1 MKYLGLQ
8 NYTSK
13 CKPTNG
19 HLKLQKQ
26 KYAKDMQKE
35 SWATGMYGKVSKIL
49 KPCQTFKFKD
59 ESSPQSTSS
68 NMQIHLS
75 LKNSRNIFTALEMM
89 YTCICTSMCLMQ
101 LLVDFN
107 RFDFLGIAT

>member
-49 KPCQTFKFKD
+49 KPCQTFQFKD
-59 ESSPQSTSS
+59 ESSP
-68 NMQIHLS
+68 
-75 LKNSRNIFTALEMM
+75 
-89 YTCICTSMCLMQ
+89 
-101 LLVDFN
+101 
-107 RFDFLGIAT
+107 

>member
-1 MKYLGLQ
+1 MSTIVTYIVSTSTYANLGLQ

-49 KPCQTFKFKD
+49 KPCQTFQFKD
-59 ESSPQSTSS
+59 ESSP
-68 NMQIHLS
+68 
-75 LKNSRNIFTALEMM
+75 
-89 YTCICTSMCLMQ
+89 
-101 LLVDFN
+101 
-107 RFDFLGIAT
+107 

>member
-1 MKYLGLQ
+1 MFLQVDMKYLGLQ

-13 CKPTNG
+13 CKPKNS
-19 HLKLQKQ
+19 HLKLQKH
-26 KYAKDMQKE
+26 KYAKDMQTNLGT
-35 SWATGMYGKVSKIL
+35 TGMYGKVSKIL

-75 LKNSRNIFTALEMM
+75 L
-89 YTCICTSMCLMQ
+89 
-101 LLVDFN
+101 
-107 RFDFLGIAT
+107 